1 MATFQQLLESDYI
14 EQFGE
19 YLDTIISSRKGHH
32 LRPSSKATYRSSITM
47 ILRTYLYYKT
57 EAALFDG
64 HLDQILDVEEKH
76 GNNANFSMQSCAIRH
91 FKDFVLSL
99 HEPEW
104 IQSIEPTTL
113 CPNCLC
119 GCDICHEQTNGCG
132 VVECFG
138 KCGKTIRDLSHERR
152 AIRRSRTRRLPL
164 LHYEV
169 LSLYFPSLTMTPA
182 KKKKARHIEYV
193 NDHALVGRG
202 ISDKFERLLS
212 REILKNARWH
222 CLSSHRCDHPKCS
235 GWHP

>member
-138 KCGKTIRDLSHERR
+138 KCGKLYAICRMREEQSDDHEPGVCRYC
-152 AIRRSRTRRLPL
+152 TTK
-164 LHYEV
+164 
-169 LSLYFPSLTMTPA
+169 YFPLFSITHDDA
-182 KKKKARHIEYV
+182 SKKKKARHIEYV